1 MLGTRP
7 FVFSAASN
15 RAVPHCLYQ
24 PAPYSIGV
32 LVHRGQQFFSTA
44 FFRCANWR
52 ISSENKLY
60 SFIFLLFVFFLACV
74 PFARVACQG
83 EERKEKN
90 LGGALFIAH
99 TPQVSFFL
107 SHRLASPVDKK
118 LYIYIHMKKQ
128 AFPFSPHWVGT
139 IYFLIR
145 PTREVTHIIAR
156 PEISAHIT
164 HSSQLFFV
172 ETVLPPT
179 ALQVDSGLGL
189 HPLGRGGG
197 AHRSTCTNRASKG
210 LSLTIFRLTKFLYR
224 NETDL
229 ARPWLVWICILVL
242 FGFFFSLFFLHRGR
256 VQQAVFG
263 RNELFEHLHAPLV
276 IYIVPRCAPLTSFAV
291 QELCWLGDLKSQPWS
306 LVASSLAV

>member
-197 AHRSTCTNRASKG
+197 T
-210 LSLTIFRLTKFLYR
+210 
-224 NETDL
+224 
-229 ARPWLVWICILVL
+229 
-242 FGFFFSLFFLHRGR
+242 
-256 VQQAVFG
+256 
-263 RNELFEHLHAPLV
+263 
-276 IYIVPRCAPLTSFAV
+276 
-291 QELCWLGDLKSQPWS
+291 
-306 LVASSLAV
+306 